1 MSATDQPIVSPQS
14 PSPGPLGRV
23 GRVLSFAV
31 DRIAGER
38 LTQVASSLTFTTVLA
53 IVPLLA
59 VVLSLFTA
67 FPLFSDFRQALEDYL
82 ASNLMPAE
90 VSADIM
96 EYLNQFAQQASRLT
110 AIGSMALIVTSV
122 MLIMTID
129 SALND
134 IWHVSR
140 QRPLHQRILVYWAV
154 ISLGPLV
161 MGASL
166 WATSILAR
174 TSMGLAGDLSPLVNI
189 GLSVLPVL
197 LTGLAFTAL
206 FVVVPNRTVSWR
218 DAAIG
223 GFATAIVLETMKA
236 GFAYY
241 ISQFP
246 SYTVIYGAF
255 AAVPVFLLWIYL
267 SWLTVVAGAVLT
279 ASLPGIRLYGLTTDT
294 RPAGAAYLDTIT
306 VLQALYADWSQQG
319 QGISQRESCA
329 TLAMHPED
337 LDIAL
342 AALQDL
348 GLAAPARIRGKERW
362 VLSSDPRRTT
372 IGPLIDRLLL
382 TRTTALAQQDG
393 AQLIQAT
400 ANALGQYGPEATL
413 DELLSGDLADTLAA
427 GLRHDQD
434 APPISAFLSRP
445 SINSEESHHAKSQ

>member
-1 MSATDQPIVSPQS
+1 MSATDQPSANSMPAQPNAI
-14 PSPGPLGRV
+14 GRV
-23 GRVLSFAV
+23 VRLLGFAV

-67 FPLFSDFRQALEDYL
+67 FPLFSDFRLALEDYL
-82 ASNLMPAE
+82 ASNLMPAD

-96 EYLNQFAQQASRLT
+96 EYLNQFAQQASKLT
-110 AIGSMALIVTSV
+110 AIGSLFLIVTSV

-161 MGASL
+161 LGGSL
-166 WATSILAR
+166 WATSVLAR

-189 GLSVLPVL
+189 ALSVLPVL

-206 FVVVPNRTVSWR
+206 FVVVPNRSVHWR

-267 SWLTVVAGAVLT
+267 SWLAIMAGAVLT
-279 ASLPGIRLYGLTTDT
+279 ASLPGIRLYGLTTET
-294 RPAGAAYLDTIT
+294 RTAGAAYLDTIA
-306 VLQALYADWSQQG
+306 VLQALYADWSRQG

-329 TLAMHPED
+329 ALAIHPED

-342 AALQDL
+342 TALQDL

-372 IGPLIDRLLL
+372 IGPLVDRLLL
-382 TRTTALAQQDG
+382 TRAIALTHQDG
-393 AQLIQAT
+393 AVLMQAT

-413 DELLSGDLADTLAA
+413 DELLSGNLADTLA
-427 GLRHDQD
+427 GLAQDQD
-434 APPISAFLSRP
+434 APPITAFLSRP